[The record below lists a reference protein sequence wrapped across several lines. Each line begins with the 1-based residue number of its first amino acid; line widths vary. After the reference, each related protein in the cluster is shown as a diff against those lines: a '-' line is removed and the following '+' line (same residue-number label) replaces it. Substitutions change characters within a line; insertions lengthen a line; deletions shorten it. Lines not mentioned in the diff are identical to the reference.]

1 MDQNASQR
9 LTAIAAIVV
18 VVLLAINA
26 YLLYAKYKQDK
37 IIRQQEAEL
46 VEADKLN
53 AELEKQYNEAL
64 AELEEAKGINEELNS
79 LVEQQKAELKAQ
91 KERIASLIKN
101 GKDLARAREEMK
113 QLRIQVQQYLA
124 EIETLKEENQ
134 QLKQEN
140 TQLASRTRLLEE
152 DLQSQKVVAEQLSQ
166 TKSQLE
172 QEKERIAK
180 EREQLAKTV
189 NYASVVQVQNIEVTP
204 LKVRPNGKLA
214 KKKYAKNVDL
224 LRVCFQ
230 TTVNEIARPG
240 VEKFYV
246 RIVSPIGETLAIDD
260 LGSGV
265 LINRRTNEE
274 VRFTQVTEYEYE
286 NDETQLCFDW
296 GGANISFQPGEYK
309 VEIYNKGHLAGKG
322 SFRLK

>member
-113 QLRIQVQQYLA
+113 QLRLQVQQYLA

-140 TQLASRTRLLEE
+140 TQLASRTRILEE
-152 DLQSQKVVAEQLSQ
+152 DLQSQKAVTEQLSQ

-180 EREQLAKTV
+180 ERESLAKTV
-189 NYASVVQVQNIEVTP
+189 NYASVIQIQNIEVTP

-224 LRVCFQ
+224 LRVCFH

-240 VEKFYV
+240 IEKFYV
-246 RIVSPIGETLAIDD
+246 RIINPIGETLAIDD

-265 LINRRTNEE
+265 LINRSTNEE
-274 VRFTQVTEYEYE
+274 VRYTQVTEYEYE

-296 GGANISFQPGEYK
+296 GPNMSFQPGEYK
-309 VEIYNKGHLAGKG
+309 VEIYNKGHLAGSG
-322 SFRLK
+322 TFRLK